1 MYKFAVSVR
10 AYTIGTRRGYDLN
23 TAAGCIA
30 AANDL
35 MKHPCSA
42 AGKRTITELYRA
54 GGLGVYQIAKLI
66 KKTLKMSGICVQDLT
81 TCCIILNA
89 FYCLTLQNKNLF

>member
-10 AYTIGTRRGYDLN
+10 AYNIGVRRGYDLN

-35 MKHPCSA
+35 IKHPCSG

-54 GGLGVYQIAKLI
+54 GGLGVYQIAKLVGKNPEDVRKLCAI
-66 KKTLKMSGICVQDLT
+66 FDY
-81 TCCIILNA
+81 ILHNP
-89 FYCLTLQNKNLF
+89 